1 MRHDRWTIYATH
13 VFFHRLEYQALQLVQ
28 ALIYPCTPPLLHD
41 RLVALQLGNYFGYG
55 TRIPLDFDRSVSKRI
70 RVICLIGIGARI
82 CLFGRGERMRENENL
97 K

>member
-55 TRIPLDFDRSVSKRI
+55 TRSSRLLQISIVYRFEN
-70 RVICLIGIGARI
+70 VICENLIVSSR
-82 CLFGRGERMRENENL
+82 RMRENESL
-97 K
+97 KLMTI

>member
-55 TRIPLDFDRSVSKRI
+55 TRIPLDIDRSVSKRI
-70 RVICLIGIGARI
+70 RVICLIGIG
-82 CLFGRGERMRENENL
+82 RENLLVSSRKNERER
-97 K
+97 KF

>member
-41 RLVALQLGNYFGYG
+41 RLVALQSGNYFGYG
-55 TRIPLDFDRSVSKRI
+55 TRISFEIYSIVYVVFQLCTRECDLYTRI
-70 RVICLIGIGARI
+70 
-82 CLFGRGERMRENENL
+82 
-97 K
+97 